1 MNYSKILTRL
11 SNSHFSCAT
20 TAASFFSSCG
30 ALLIIFAYKC
40 DCHQLLQV
48 RIIIIQNKNL
58 NSVSLGGLVFAINII
73 LMRNFGKKYYLA
85 KN

>member
-11 SNSHFSCAT
+11 SSNSHFSGAT

-48 RIIIIQNKNL
+48 KIIQNQNL
-58 NSVSLGGLVFAINII
+58 YRVNLGGLVFAINIFQENAI
-73 LMRNFGKKYYLA
+73 KLK
-85 KN
+85 